1 MLTRYLLQLVL
12 KEVKLYGQNDRL
24 IGNLVY
30 AYYAKEYVIVLKKF
44 NEIYYEVLMKN
55 KISLI
60 PKKNLMRVK
69 KYDTK
74 IQSTRNP

>member
-1 MLTRYLLQLVL
+1 M
-12 KEVKLYGQNDRL
+12 KLYGQKDRL

-30 AYYAKEYVIVLKKF
+30 AYYAQEYVIVLKKF
-44 NEIYYEVLMKN
+44 NDTYYEVLMKN

-74 IQSTRNP
+74 VQSTRNS